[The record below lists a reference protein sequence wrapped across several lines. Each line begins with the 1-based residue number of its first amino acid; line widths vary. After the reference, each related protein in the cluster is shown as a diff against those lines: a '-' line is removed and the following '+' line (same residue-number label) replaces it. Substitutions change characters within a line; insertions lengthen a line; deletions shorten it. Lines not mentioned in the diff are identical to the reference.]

1 MLREIDAKLMQTLF
15 VSGAHM
21 LDNNKQAVN
30 DLNVFPV
37 PDGDTGTNMSMTVF
51 AAEKAIADK
60 NFVLAGDVVSA
71 VASATL
77 RGARGNSGVI
87 LSQIMRG
94 FASALAGKEKVLAK
108 DFTDA
113 LSSASKTAYRAV
125 MKPTEGTILTVIRKI
140 SETMESLDEDDDVVS
155 LFEAVVKSGNE
166 ALMETPKLLP
176 VLKKAGVVDAGGKGL
191 MLIFEGMLY
200 AVQNGFALSKNE
212 VEKEAEP
219 AKVIS
224 SIAEDEPEAGY
235 CTEFLIRKKSSSV
248 CGDDFKKLIIN
259 LGVSVLVID
268 DFDIIKVHIHTDHPG
283 NVLEKALDFG
293 MLSDIKI
300 DNLREQQEER
310 LAQDEESP
318 LKKYAIVSVCAGDGV
333 CTLMQEMGADSI
345 VSGGQ
350 TMNPSAEDLLAAVNK
365 LHAEKIF
372 ILPNNSNIVLTAEQ
386 AADMTEREVKVIKT
400 KTIPQGIAALMAFD
414 VESPCPEESMADA
427 AAMVGTGLLTNAVRD
442 TEVDG
447 LSIHKNDFLG
457 LSNGDIV
464 ASGEDESEVM
474 IKILESLMTEES
486 FAVTILYGEGTDE
499 ETAMKYEEMI
509 EERWPDAETTVLY
522 GGQPVYRYI
531 ISVE

>member
-1 MLREIDAKLMQTLF
+1 MLREIDAKMMQTLF
-15 VSGAHM
+15 ISGAHH

-37 PDGDTGTNMSMTVF
+37 PDGDTGTNMSMTVL
-51 AAEKAIADK
+51 AAEKALCEK
-60 NFVLAGDVVSA
+60 KCVTAGDVVA
-71 VASATL
+71 TVASATL

-94 FASALAGKEKVLAK
+94 FSSALSGKETVCAQ
-108 DFTDA
+108 DFIDA

-140 SETMESLDEDDDVVS
+140 AETMETLDDDDDVVS
-155 LFEAVVKSGNE
+155 LWEAVVKSGNE

-191 MLIFEGMLY
+191 MLIFEGMFY
-200 AVQNGFALSKNE
+200 AVQNGVA
-212 VEKEAEP
+212 VEKKTVEKVLEP
-219 AKVIS
+219 AKMITVS
-224 SIAEDEPEAGY
+224 SEEEPEAGY
-235 CTEFLIRKKSSSV
+235 CTEFLIRKKSPAVS
-248 CGDDFKKLIIN
+248 GDAFKKLIVN
-259 LGVSVLVID
+259 RGLSVLVID
-268 DFDIIKVHIHTDHPG
+268 DTDVIKVHIHTDHPG
-283 NVLEKALDFG
+283 QILELALDFG

-300 DNLREQQEER
+300 DNLKEQQEER
-310 LAQDEESP
+310 VAQEEEP
-318 LKKYAIVSVCAGDGV
+318 PKKYGIVSVCAGDGV
-333 CTLMQEMGADSI
+333 CALMQEMGADVI

-350 TMNPSAEDLLAAVNK
+350 TMNPSAEDLLAAVNT

-386 AADMTEREVKVIKT
+386 AADMTERNVVVIKT
-400 KTIPQGIAALMAFD
+400 KTIPQGIAALMAFEED
-414 VESPCPEESMADA
+414 STCPEENMADA

-447 LSIHKNDFLG
+447 ISIHEDDYLG
-457 LSNGDIV
+457 LCGGEIV
-464 ASGEDESEVM
+464 GAGKNEAEVM
-474 IKILESLMTEES
+474 MKVFEKLMTEDS
-486 FAVTILYGEGTDE
+486 FAVTILYGEGTTE
-499 ETAMKYEEMI
+499 EAAIQYEDMI
-509 EERWPDAETTVLY
+509 AENWPDAEVTVLY